1 MARSIERE
9 IRVEATPEVVY
20 EVVSS
25 PEHLREW
32 WPDEVDLKPVPGASG
47 TVGFRQADDTL
58 VVPVTVV
65 EAEPP
70 RRFTFRWDYDGETA
84 TPENSLL
91 VTFELVPVDG
101 GTLLRFAETGWDEAA
116 KLVIDGMTRAIAKKT
131 VTYDFARQMPGAKE
145 VKCSEFGTAIID
157 NM

>member
-32 WPDEVDLKPVPGASG
+32 WPDEADLDAVPGAVG
-47 TVGFRQADDTL
+47 TITFGPEK
-58 VVPVTVV
+58 VVAVTVV

-70 RRFTFRWDYDGETA
+70 RRFSFRWDYDGEVA
-84 TPENSLL
+84 TEANSLL
-91 VTFELVPVDG
+91 VTFDLIPSDG
-101 GTLLRFAETGWDEAA
+101 GTLLRFAETGWEESAKSDAA
-116 KLVIDGMTRAIAKKT
+116 YDDHTSGWNYFLPRIAPY
-131 VTYDFARQMPGAKE
+131 VDRLANRP
-145 VKCSEFGTAIID
+145 
-157 NM
+157 